1 MRLVEPAGPG
11 VKVDRTTAVMML
23 HDARYHQTKADASR
37 LILDFLGQV
46 DKRTLADVHRA
57 ENTATIFRYVIGM
70 FGFVLVYVLWR
81 TYRTLADT
89 LGGTV
94 DEVYKQIAS
103 IGTGDFSK
111 PIQVKAGLENSV
123 LGWLS
128 ETRDKLKSSVQE
140 RQQAEAAMRASEQHF
155 RNVADFT
162 HEWEYWTAPDGSLT
176 WMSPSCERVTGY
188 PVEDFQQDPGLI
200 SQICHPE
207 DRDLLVDHV
216 HEITGHQG
224 LAPMDFRIRHR
235 DGRQIWISHVC
246 VPVWDSEGRP
256 AGRRA
261 TNVEITERK
270 QSELKLQESEQR
282 FRTIFDRAIDGIV
295 IFSIEGEIID
305 VNDAFA
311 SMHGRTREEMRGMHL
326 SELDV
331 AESAGLAPERMR
343 RLLAGET
350 LCVELEQ
357 LHQDGH
363 VFLTEATG
371 SLITLGELPV
381 ILSFHRDISGR
392 KQAEEALQHER
403 ELKAAIVDST
413 DDAII
418 TKLLDGTVTSWNQ
431 AAEKLLGYSAE
442 EMVGQS
448 VRTIIP
454 SDHYAE
460 EEEVLDRTRNG
471 EQIKHYQTVRKAKD
485 GHLVPISLT
494 ISPIRD
500 KDGRIIGASKIA
512 RDITEIKEMEQA
524 IQTLNRDLEH
534 RVEIRTK
541 QLEAAIQELGA
552 FTYSV
557 SHDLRAPLR
566 HLTGFVE
573 LLNRQ
578 SNSGLDAK
586 SRHYLEVIS
595 QSATKMGCLIDDL
608 LSFSRMGRAE
618 MMKDTVDLGRLT
630 QEVREEL
637 SRDLPPGR
645 GLHWRI
651 GELPVVTGDQAML
664 RLVLVNLLSNAVKY
678 SRHAEAPVIEVGAW
692 LSEGRE
698 WTVCV
703 RDNGAGFEMKYVD
716 KLFGL
721 FQRLH
726 SSTEYEGTGVGLAN
740 VQRIIARHGGRTWAE
755 GELNK
760 GAAFYFTLPLQ
771 KEA

>member
-1 MRLVEPAGPG
+1 M
-11 VKVDRTTAVMML
+11 TA
-23 HDARYHQTKADASR
+23 R
-37 LILDFLGQV
+37 F
-46 DKRTLADVHRA
+46 
-57 ENTATIFRYVIGM
+57 
-70 FGFVLVYVLWR
+70 
-81 TYRTLADT
+81 
-89 LGGTV
+89 
-94 DEVYKQIAS
+94 
-103 IGTGDFSK
+103 
-111 PIQVKAGLENSV
+111 
-123 LGWLS
+123 
-128 ETRDKLKSSVQE
+128 
-140 RQQAEAAMRASEQHF
+140 AAA
-155 RNVADFT
+155 
-162 HEWEYWTAPDGSLT
+162 
-176 WMSPSCERVTGY
+176 
-188 PVEDFQQDPGLI
+188 
-200 SQICHPE
+200 
-207 DRDLLVDHV
+207 
-216 HEITGHQG
+216 
-224 LAPMDFRIRHR
+224 
-235 DGRQIWISHVC
+235 
-246 VPVWDSEGRP
+246 
-256 AGRRA
+256 
-261 TNVEITERK
+261 
-270 QSELKLQESEQR
+270 
-282 FRTIFDRAIDGIV
+282 
-295 IFSIEGEIID
+295 
-305 VNDAFA
+305 
-311 SMHGRTREEMRGMHL
+311 
-326 SELDV
+326 
-331 AESAGLAPERMR
+331 AGLAPERMR

-403 ELKAAIVDST
+403 TLKAAIVDST

-454 SDHYAE
+454 SDRYAE

-618 MMKDTVDLGRLT
+618 MMKNTVDLGRLT

-645 GLHWRI
+645 GLQWRI